1 MPDQGL
7 PPTIFHML
15 EKNVGKQI
23 RIILDPSYGFEGT
36 LVAVTREPAGIWL
49 SEAEAVILRATIAQP
64 IPQVAGREEM
74 SEIFVHLN
82 SVQRIEVLH
91 TPSRRWGQ
99 KNACASAAM
108 TINAT
113 DRTTRISG
121 LTLIP
126 SVSSSKNLS
135 RPALAAGIGDFFSFF
150 FLLIRQP
157 SSNGNELYHSLHY

>member
-1 MPDQGL
+1 MADQGL

-91 TPSRRWGQ
+91 TPSRR
-99 KNACASAAM
+99 
-108 TINAT
+108 
-113 DRTTRISG
+113 
-121 LTLIP
+121 
-126 SVSSSKNLS
+126 
-135 RPALAAGIGDFFSFF
+135 
-150 FLLIRQP
+150 
-157 SSNGNELYHSLHY
+157 